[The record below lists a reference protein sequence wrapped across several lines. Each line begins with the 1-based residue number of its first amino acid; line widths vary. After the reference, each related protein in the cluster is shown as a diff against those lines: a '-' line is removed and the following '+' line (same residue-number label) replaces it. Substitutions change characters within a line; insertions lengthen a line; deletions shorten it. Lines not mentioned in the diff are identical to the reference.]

1 MCHPELAPGRT
12 ALLAAHEV
20 IDVTLSGGQRMPVEL
35 VAPDP
40 AALPGDADAHAR
52 TVIVVADI
60 FGPSDFYRDLCARL
74 SANGL
79 QAVMP
84 DYFFRQGP
92 LEERTFELAAARR
105 AGLDEAGTLDDL
117 RALIEW
123 VRERAAEPE
132 QPVGILG
139 FCMGGTLALD
149 LSALERE
156 LVVVAYYGFPVPQ
169 ATIVSPPPAPLELA
183 ARMQGSILAF
193 WGDQDSAVGIE
204 NVERFV
210 EAMASSSANFE
221 PHVYAGLGHGFLAQA
236 SLDEDPD
243 ADDDAS
249 RSWALTLEHFRRHL
263 QQEDPG

>member
-1 MCHPELAPGRT
+1 MCHPELASGRSV
-12 ALLAAHEV
+12 LLAAHEA
-20 IDVTLSGGQRMPVEL
+20 IDVTLSGGERMPVEL

-40 AALPGDADAHAR
+40 AALPADADAPAP

-105 AGLDEAGTLDDL
+105 AELDEAGTLEDI

-132 QPVGILG
+132 HPVGILG

-149 LSALERE
+149 LAALERE
-156 LVVVAYYGFPVPQ
+156 VVIVAYYGFPVPQ

-183 ARMQGSILAF
+183 SRMQGSILAF
-193 WGDQDSAVGIE
+193 WGDEDSAVGRE

-210 EAMASSSANFE
+210 EAMRSSSANFE

-243 ADDDAS
+243 AADDAS
-249 RSWALTLEHFRRHL
+249 RSWALTLEHFHRHL
-263 QQEDPG
+263 QDEDPG